1 MENKMQNV
9 TSPHVIKN
17 QYGIDSNLDIRIRVK
32 KLFSTGKQG
41 WGSFLLQNFCLK
53 PNIRILELGCGNAVF
68 WKAVAD
74 KLPQGLKLTL
84 SDFSEGMLESAKSNT
99 KELNFVE
106 NYAVI
111 DAQHLPYDDNAFDV
125 VIANYM
131 LYHVP
136 IVEKALSEISRVLRP
151 NGFFFAATFGKNNLK
166 EVTDIFYN
174 YDNKIDLVLNE
185 MVAVFGLE
193 NGAEILDKYFKSVK
207 LKRFENNLR
216 ITEFDSFLDYFLSYR
231 GMGNISEI
239 ISDKN
244 ANRFSNYLNDIFS
257 ARGYVD
263 ITQEEGLF
271 ISSKTYFN

>member
-1 MENKMQNV
+1 MKNEMQNV
-9 TSPHVIKN
+9 TSPQVIKN
-17 QYGIDSNLDIRIRVK
+17 QYGTDRNLDVRIRVK

-41 WGSFLLQNFCLK
+41 WGTFLLENFCLK
-53 PNIRILELGCGNAVF
+53 PDIRILELGCGNGIF
-68 WKAVAD
+68 WKAIAN
-74 KLPQGLKLTL
+74 KLPPGIKLTL

-99 KELNFVE
+99 NGLNFVE
-106 NYAVI
+106 NYAII
-111 DAQHLPYDDNAFDV
+111 DAQHLPHDDNTFDV

-136 IVEKALSEISRVLRP
+136 NIEKALSEISRVLKP
-151 NGFFFAATFGKNNLK
+151 NGSFFAATFGKDNLK
-166 EVTDIFYN
+166 EVTDIFYK

-193 NGAEILDKYFKSVK
+193 NGAEALDKYFNSVK
-207 LKRFENNLR
+207 LRRFENNLH

-244 ANRFSNYLNDIFS
+244 IKHFSNYLNAVFS
-257 ARGYVD
+257 TNGYAN

-271 ISSKTYFN
+271 VSSMPKK